1 MSCFRGARNSLR
13 SKLNI
18 RVLFW
23 VMPRF
28 VALRCFEWVIASWA
42 DLAESAAL
50 RLFKVEAG
58 INGLRP
64 ACGGSPPF
72 NPFLP

>member
-1 MSCFRGARNSLR
+1 MSCFRGVRSSLR

-28 VALRCFEWVIASWA
+28 V
-42 DLAESAAL
+42 D
-50 RLFKVEAG
+50 
-58 INGLRP
+58 
-64 ACGGSPPF
+64 
-72 NPFLP
+72 